1 MHMMSLKTHNAL
13 SNGITQSYLIAYIY
27 LMSDRKNIESYQ
39 DVSPGIGTDVYIHPT
54 ASVTGDVE
62 LGNNASIWPGT
73 VVRGDVNF
81 IRVGTGTNVQDL
93 SVLHVSHKS
102 SWDPQGAPLIIGSN
116 VTIGHK
122 VILHGCTIKDECLI
136 GMGSIVMDKVI
147 VQKHVLIGAGT
158 LVPEGKTLE
167 SGYLYLGSPARK
179 VRKLTDKELE
189 HFMYS
194 ANHYIR
200 LKNHYLNQIGG
211 EH

>member
-54 ASVTGDVE
+54 ASVIGDVE

-81 IRVGTGTNVQDL
+81 IRVGAGTNVQDL

-116 VTIGHK
+116 VTIG
-122 VILHGCTIKDECLI
+122 IKDECLI